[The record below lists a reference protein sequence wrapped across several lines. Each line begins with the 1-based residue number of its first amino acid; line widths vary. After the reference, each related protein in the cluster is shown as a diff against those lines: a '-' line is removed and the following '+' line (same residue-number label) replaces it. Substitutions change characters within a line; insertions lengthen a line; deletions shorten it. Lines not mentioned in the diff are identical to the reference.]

1 MGKRNHA
8 AVTGFLL
15 CFVAILFGIVTNGG
29 LKAVLNLIHIPSFIV
44 TFGGSF
50 FAAMMTSDSFGDFA
64 VGIQSFAKAFQ
75 KQETSV
81 VELAEK
87 IYVLSDVA
95 RKEGLLALE
104 GSAGEIS
111 EPFLKKGVMLVVDG
125 SDPELVR
132 DIMETE
138 MSHREEQNRR
148 NIHFWQDMGSYAPA
162 WGMVGTLLGLIN
174 MMRSMGADVS
184 AIGSG
189 MSLALITT
197 LYGSILANW
206 ICIPLARKLEK
217 SCAEEMLVM
226 EVCTEGVLSIQ
237 AGENTRIIR
246 EKIKS
251 VIETDRKQEEKSD
264 ESGENR

>member
-1 MGKRNHA
+1 MRKMNNA
-8 AVTGFLL
+8 ALTGFWL
-15 CFVAILFGIVTNGG
+15 CLVAIIFGIITNGG
-29 LKAVLNLIHIPSFIV
+29 SRAILNLIHIPSFIV
-44 TFGGSF
+44 TCGGAL
-50 FAAMMTSDSFGDFA
+50 FATLMTADSFLDFSE
-64 VGIQSFAKAFQ
+64 GISSFPRAFQ
-75 KQETSV
+75 KQSV
-81 VELAEK
+81 SVLELAEK
-87 IYVLSDVA
+87 IFSLSDVA

-104 GSAGEIS
+104 SSAGEIDNA
-111 EPFLKKGVMLVVDG
+111 FLKKGVMLVVDG

-138 MSHREEQNRR
+138 MMHREDRNRR
-148 NIHFWQDMGSYAPA
+148 NINFWQDLGAYGPA
-162 WGMVGTLLGLIN
+162 WGMVGTLLGLID
-174 MMRSMGADVS
+174 MLRSIGTDMG

-217 SCAEEMLVM
+217 SSNEELLVM

-246 EKIKS
+246 EKIKA
-251 VIETDRKQEEKSD
+251 VIEMDTEEKD
-264 ESGENR
+264 D